1 MTTRLSRT
9 SALRRETPRLE
20 DYLEAIYHLIHD
32 KGYASTVDI
41 SERLQVKPPSV
52 SNMLQKLDA
61 RGYLVHEPY
70 RGMRLT
76 DKGESVARA
85 VIRRHG
91 TIEELLI
98 ILGVEKDVAY
108 TDAEGAEHDLH
119 PATIERL
126 GRLLEYLKKNP
137 KQLDS
142 IRKGIDETD

>member
-1 MTTRLSRT
+1 MKRLSRT
-9 SALRRETPRLE
+9 SELRRETPRLE

-32 KGYASTVDI
+32 KGFASTVDI

-52 SNMLQKLDA
+52 SNMLQKLNT
-61 RGYLVHEPY
+61 RGYLIHEPY

-76 DKGESVARA
+76 EKGESVARS

-91 TIEELLI
+91 TIEELLT
-98 ILGVEKDVAY
+98 ILGVDKEIAY

-126 GRLLEYLKKNP
+126 SRLLNYLKRNP
-137 KQLDS
+137 KLLAA
-142 IRKGIDETD
+142 IRKSIDASK